1 MGTGEGDD
9 KDQKPA
15 EGSYPKHPP
24 QPKNSLLAQRGTFD
38 AVDWH
43 GPATRAVTSIAMP
56 TVKPSGDAPFRVTNH
71 HQPPRKL
78 QGFAIAS
85 NQPQIASDSEEIGM
99 DAVSADEDTQRVQMR
114 RPTALDDIMAIDAE
128 EASRQKIHRQNFLR
142 LLKGSTANQEQPRQ
156 GGCIYMQL
164 DLNTLIQSSNP
175 SILID
180 LLEELKTIK
189 KPDGKISDEYAVHV
203 DEESG
208 DLIVMALS
216 ERASN
221 SILAL
226 STSISSKIPNVKA
239 FLGMGKIVHET
250 VVEVDKKTGNQT
262 RKEARALHARIPTRQ
277 KDSAIVETGAIFLT
291 EELADRIKIPGS
303 REGSLCEIQTKAST
317 TKGLVTLTKY
327 TPKVSLDTG
336 AEKVIGVDD
345 KIEAL
350 TSALMDPDVKLI
362 MMKGHAGIGK
372 TTILNAA
379 LNNLPGFK
387 IACSFDPS
395 FSGKECTPHGS
406 LVTMIEQIATTVNEH
421 PQLEKERTT
430 NKSLIALLELSQKPR
445 SERMAETQKNP
456 ASVTNL
462 CLNAIEEIRRHT
474 PRGEAVL
481 VLEDLHH
488 IDSASEPY
496 VMSIAQG
503 YMARDSA
510 EDNGGK
516 VLLSMRPEEMLKSVY
531 LKKLIKTTGIFH
543 RNAPIVE
550 MEIDG
555 LDFSDPKISGEL
567 AFYALPKKVR
577 EGKKLGTWH
586 ETLGKKAGRIPLR
599 MKAFM
604 AKVKDHLVID
614 EATGIIN
621 VDKSVLAEISAIES
635 DEDFDTYSRRRIS
648 KLPQQD
654 QTFLQALAL
663 IGGYV
668 SAKAAKE
675 IIFGHAQIGYT
686 GEPAQAMNHLIA
698 GEYIT
703 TTKSTVAFSHH
714 TIRDTVLASMDEDTK
729 FQLAMY
735 LNNAFKA
742 NPEEYH
748 PDARFALLQHIATNP
763 LQPEPNEP
771 FWEEYATAATTS
783 SADAEQK
790 LLLTRGFAIAN
801 SVSESATIYE
811 TTNSLKEGDKTVP
824 QHLRKLVVTTLFTL
838 ARNGQHLNK
847 HEIAEK
853 ALQDLEEI
861 QKHFPEEVDAVEI
874 KILQFQTEYLK
885 TYYSPPEESKRKLR
899 ELYTQLLPDLIARNP
914 ALAFVLE
921 IKTLYREGKLAEA
934 IAAGNDPVKRMI
946 IATLNTQFAETH
958 DSAIS
963 PEFAEIKRLLD
974 SRIPIEKFRTSFK
987 TKKWE
992 GREPD
997 LADTTSESGKLEGKI
1012 KSSNF
1017 EMHVDDDVEFSPR
1030 LMTTDQRLDAEALL
1044 RRSQEITEYKKTGH
1058 RSIFNPTADAMAEIA
1073 VAEMLGYL
1081 GKHDEAI
1088 EMFGEIWR
1096 QANQKD
1102 VAEAV
1107 RAGQKK
1113 GDLYVMRAYSK
1124 KEGEVDLEDLERA
1137 IQTYSNE
1144 CMISLAP
1151 PVDKKNWWQFG
1162 VRTQRIRATGKL
1174 LLAVRPDKNKE
1185 LPAEYTDHLRQHIE
1199 KALEDFSTINA
1210 TFSNYVVKENG
1221 EPIEGGEEY
1230 AYYASSYMGY
1240 ILAMAENLGIDVSEF
1255 SNEEAYPFLR
1265 KDIVKKA
1272 YDLGETFLDG
1282 GLLDEVATKR
1292 YGLLTLD
1299 DNRTDDQEV
1308 THELSELKRKMK
1320 ARIAMDAAEEFEE
1333 TADSE

>member
-1 MGTGEGDD
+1 MGAEGED
-9 KDQKPA
+9 DQKPETSA
-15 EGSYPKHPP
+15 QNRAP
-24 QPKNSLLAQRGTFD
+24 QHKNPILDKRGVFD
-38 AVDWH
+38 AVDWN

-56 TVKPSGDAPFRVTNH
+56 TVKPSGNAPFRVTNAY
-71 HQPPRKL
+71 QPPRKG
-78 QGFAIAS
+78 QGFAIAADPA
-85 NQPQIASDSEEIGM
+85 QTEADSEEIGM
-99 DAVSADEDTQRVQMR
+99 DAQAANEDTQRVHMKR
-114 RPTALDDIMAIDAE
+114 HTALEDIMAIDEA
-128 EASRQKIHRQNFLR
+128 EASRQQRHRQNFLK
-142 LLKGSTANQEQPRQ
+142 LLKGSTANQEKPRQ

-164 DLNTLIQSSNP
+164 DLNTLIQSRDP
-175 SILID
+175 GTLID
-180 LLEELKTIK
+180 LFEELKTIR
-189 KPDGKISDEYAVHV
+189 KPDGKISDEYAIHV

-226 STSISSKIPNVKA
+226 STSIASRILGAKT

-250 VVEVDKKTGNQT
+250 VVEIDKGTGEQT
-262 RKEARALHARIPTRQ
+262 RKEARALHARITNKQ
-277 KDSAIVETGAIFLT
+277 KQSAITEPGAIFLT
-291 EELADRIKIPGS
+291 EELADRINTPRS
-303 REGSLCEIQTKAST
+303 REGSLCEIRIEKSA
-317 TKGLVTLTKY
+317 TKGLLRLTKY

-350 TSALMDPDVKLI
+350 TSTLLDPDVKLI
-362 MMKGHAGIGK
+362 MVKGHAGIGK

-387 IACSFDPS
+387 ITCSFDPS
-395 FSGKECTPHGS
+395 FSGKECTPHGG
-406 LVTMIEQIATTVNEH
+406 LVTMIEQIATTIKEH

-430 NKSLIALLELSQKPR
+430 NKYLIALLELSQKPR
-445 SERMAETQKNP
+445 SERMTETQKNP

-481 VLEDLHH
+481 ILEDLHH

-496 VMSIAQG
+496 VMSITQG

-510 EDNGGK
+510 KDNGGK

-531 LKKLIKTTGIFH
+531 LKKLIQTTGIFH
-543 RNAPIVE
+543 QNAPIVE

-555 LDFSDPKISGEL
+555 LDFADPKISEEF
-567 AFYALPKKVR
+567 AFYSIPKKIR

-604 AKVKDHLVID
+604 AKVKDHLIVD

-668 SAKAAKE
+668 STKAVQE
-675 IIFGHAQIGYT
+675 IIFGHTKIGYT
-686 GEPAQAMNHLIA
+686 GEPAQTLNHLIT

-735 LNNAFKA
+735 LNDAFKV
-742 NPEEYH
+742 NPKEYH
-748 PDARFALLQHIATNP
+748 PDARFALLQHIATNS

-771 FWEEYATAATTS
+771 FWQEYAEAATQS
-783 SADAEQK
+783 NADAEKK
-790 LLLTRGFAIAN
+790 LLLTRGFSIAN
-801 SVSESATIYE
+801 SISESATIYE
-811 TTNSLKEGDKTVP
+811 TTNLLKEGNKTIP
-824 QHLRKLVVTTLFTL
+824 KHLRDLVIQTLFTL
-838 ARNGQHLNK
+838 AKTGQHLNK
-847 HEIAEK
+847 QETAEK
-853 ALQDLEEI
+853 ALADLQEI
-861 QKHFPEEVDAVEI
+861 HEHFPEEVDLVEI
-874 KILQFQTEYLK
+874 KMLQFQTEYLK
-885 TYYSPPEESKRKLR
+885 TYYSSPAESKKKLR
-899 ELYTQLLPDLIARNP
+899 ELYNQLLPDLIARNP

-934 IAAGNDPVKRMI
+934 IASGNDPLKRVI
-946 IATLNTQFAETH
+946 ITTLNTQFAETH
-958 DSAIS
+958 DSQIS
-963 PEFAEIKRLLD
+963 PDFAEIRRLLD
-974 SRIPIEKFRTSFK
+974 SRIPIEELRTRFK

-992 GREPD
+992 GRETKT
-997 LADTTSESGKLEGKI
+997 LERNGDTAKLERRI
-1012 KSSNF
+1012 KANDF
-1017 EMHVDDDVEFSPR
+1017 EMHVDDDIEFSPQ
-1030 LMTTDQRLDAEALL
+1030 LMTTDERLDAKSLL
-1044 RRSQEITEYKKTGH
+1044 QKSQEIAGYKKTGH
-1058 RSIFNPTADAMAEIA
+1058 RSIFNPTAETMVGIAE
-1073 VAEMLGYL
+1073 AEMLGYL
-1081 GKHDEAI
+1081 GRYDEAI
-1088 EMFGEIWR
+1088 EMFGETWR

-1113 GDLYVMRAYSK
+1113 GDLYIMRAYTK
-1124 KEGEVDLEDLERA
+1124 KKGEVDLEDIELA

-1151 PVDKKNWWQFG
+1151 PVEKNNWWQFG
-1162 VRTQRIRATGKL
+1162 VRIQRIRAIGKL
-1174 LLAVRPDKNKE
+1174 LLSVRPDQNKG
-1185 LPAEYTDHLRQHIE
+1185 LPPKYIEHLKQHIE
-1199 KALEDFSTINA
+1199 KALEDFSTINS
-1210 TFSNYVVKENG
+1210 TFSNYVVNENG
-1221 EPIEGGEEY
+1221 QPTEGGEEY

-1240 ILAMAENLGIDVSEF
+1240 ILAIAENLGIDVKEF

-1265 KDIVKKA
+1265 KDVVKKA

-1282 GLLDEVATKR
+1282 ELLDEVATKR
-1292 YGLLTLD
+1292 SGLLLLD
-1299 DNRTDDQEV
+1299 KDHTEEKGIA
-1308 THELSELKRKMK
+1308 HEISELKRKMK

-1333 TADSE
+1333 TPDPE